1 MGLLCEPCIQLGPL
15 YSVSTPVESYMYIL
29 PTDLLNGLSGH
40 FGEPSRN
47 QYAYLLHEN
56 VAYPPAYTVSTL

>member
-1 MGLLCEPCIQLGPL
+1 
-15 YSVSTPVESYMYIL
+15 MYIL
-29 PTDLLNGLSGH
+29 PTDLLNGLNDHS
-40 FGEPSRN
+40 GEPSRN